1 MATKFKREPKMFTTE
16 PSVDE
21 VGNGMKKGGKAKKMQ
36 YGGVMVPPAARPAM
50 AAPIMPMGRRVAP
63 AGRMPMMR
71 KKGGSID
78 NEKAELRRVKAEIA
92 EDRKEDRNE
101 HEEIGRVK
109 GELKRH
115 ESMRA
120 SKAHKGMKSGGAPKA
135 GPNVVGGLAGGLE
148 ATRVVSKKSTGGVR
162 APGYK
167 SGGSLGAK
175 LDAFATRTTLKP
187 KIDINDKVVGMKQTK
202 SFNTKTGSV
211 KNTTANGGAA
221 GYKRGGKIAAKGMA
235 IAKKY
240 LTKTNT
246 GNPMPTVKGGTKG
259 IKQVP
264 AGYKD
269 GGHVAMT
276 CKSTGGFAAMKKM
289 SKC

>member
-1 MATKFKREPKMFTTE
+1 
-16 PSVDE
+16 
-21 VGNGMKKGGKAKKMQ
+21 
-36 YGGVMVPPAARPAM
+36 
-50 AAPIMPMGRRVAP
+50 
-63 AGRMPMMR
+63 MR
-71 KKGGSID
+71 KSGGSID
-78 NEKAELRRVKAEIA
+78 NEKDEIKRVEK
-92 EDRKEDRNE
+92 
-101 HEEIGRVK
+101 
-109 GELKRH
+109 ELKHH

-148 ATRVVSKKSTGGVR
+148 ATRANSKKTTGGVR

-175 LDAFATRTTLKP
+175 MDAFATKTTLKP
-187 KIDINDKVVGMKQTK
+187 KIDINDKVVSAKQTK
-202 SFNTKTGSV
+202 SFNTKTGGV

-221 GYKRGGKIAAKGMA
+221 GYKRGGSIAAKGMA

-240 LTKTNT
+240 MTTTNT

-276 CKSTGGFAAMKKM
+276 CKSTGGFATMKKM
-289 SKC
+289 AKC